1 LKKRRAILNN
11 SAAGAA
17 EVAFMKAI
25 QFDRIGGPEVMYYTD
40 IPKPVLRPGTV
51 LVRNEAIAVNFGD
64 LFFTRNEYLVKARLP
79 DTPGMEAAGVIDAV
93 APDVT
98 NLKPGTRVA
107 YIGMG
112 SYAEYTLI
120 RAGRVMVLP
129 DYLSFE
135 EGAAFPIAVLTAW
148 HTIHTCHHLTAG
160 QTVIV
165 HSAAGGVGIAAVQIA
180 KAGGARVIGTVSSDA
195 KMPIVREFGA
205 DEVINYETHDFAEES
220 MRLTG
225 GRGVD
230 LILDAVGKPTFEKG
244 LGCLAPFGHLV
255 LYGRAGGPPDRLDPM
270 RLFGNALKVS
280 GFAVPMVYSMRE
292 IHQRGVDD
300 VFRLSHEG
308 KLKIPV
314 GRKFPLSEAAEAH
327 RYMQSRQST
336 GKLLLVP

>member
-1 LKKRRAILNN
+1 
-11 SAAGAA
+11 
-17 EVAFMKAI
+17 MKAI

-40 IPKPVLRPGTV
+40 VPRPELRPGTV
-51 LVRNEAIAVNFGD
+51 LVRNHAIAVNFGD
-64 LFFTRNEYLVKARLP
+64 LFFTRNEYLVKPKLP
-79 DTPGMEAAGVIDAV
+79 DTPGMEAAGVIEAA

-120 RAGRVMVLP
+120 RAGRVMALP

-148 HTIHTCHHLTAG
+148 HTIRTCHHLAAG

-180 KAGGARVIGTVSSDA
+180 KAGGARVIGTVSSDN
-195 KMPIVREFGA
+195 KKQMVRQFGA
-205 DEVINYETHDFAEES
+205 DEVINYETQDFAEEA
-220 MRLTG
+220 MRLTD

-230 LILDAVGKPTFEKG
+230 LILDAVGKPTFEKS
-244 LGCLAPFGHLV
+244 LSCLTQFGHLV
-255 LYGRAGGPPDRLDPM
+255 LYGRAGGPPDRLDPI
-270 RLFGNALKVS
+270 RLFAKSLKVS
-280 GFAVPMVYSMRE
+280 GFAVPMVYAMHE
-292 IHQRGVDD
+292 IHRRGVDD
-300 VFRLSHEG
+300 VFRLSREG

-314 GRKFPLSEAAEAH
+314 GGKFPLPEAAEAH
-327 RYMQSRQST
+327 RYMLSRQST
-336 GKLLLVP
+336 GKLLLIP